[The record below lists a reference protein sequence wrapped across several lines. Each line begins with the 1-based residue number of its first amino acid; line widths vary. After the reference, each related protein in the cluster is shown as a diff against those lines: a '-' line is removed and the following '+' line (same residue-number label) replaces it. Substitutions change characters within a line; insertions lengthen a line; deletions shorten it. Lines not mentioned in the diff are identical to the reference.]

1 MRTTRFYI
9 LSFFILSC
17 FGFISC
23 SSDDNTANNNEFVV
37 AFKHS
42 SENFLDDSTELTI
55 ELVYSSEAPEIG
67 NIDITYTTENLTY
80 GESNDFVTNPLAA
93 EGIIS
98 IPVIQGTSGTSFEL
112 TKLTEALPN
121 EEKSITFSI
130 SNIDIANTE
139 AYTQGNTT
147 TQVFYNPTASL
158 GGTLSPEIGGPN
170 EPNQVYL
177 SLSRKEETL
186 VKRDTWDLGFY
197 SGNDFRVKLNSSI
210 YMFVAALDQT
220 DIDNVR
226 ETDVNHLKSGMDFL
240 VEGSDIY
247 VDNPN
252 GDINGTAIQAI
263 SENEE
268 ENPVYLLKLGHKIG
282 TETPSAGGVAVAGEE
297 RGYKKI
303 RILRHGE
310 DYILQY
316 ADLNS
321 TSHQEITISK
331 NSGFNFNF
339 FSFDT
344 ENIVSVEPEKTNWDL
359 NFTVKT
365 ETQELPEGGQTAY
378 GFSDYVET
386 NTLGNVKAYRVST
399 DDFDYDSYSIA
410 DVDENEFV
418 LNQRVIGSSWR
429 EVTPPDREVFSNIF
443 YVLKDANENYY
454 KIKFISFLNENGV
467 RGYPEFKYE
476 LLN

>member
-1 MRTTRFYI
+1 RFYL

-55 ELVYSSEAPEIG
+55 ELVYSSEAPENG
-67 NIDITYTTENLTY
+67 NIDITYNTENLTY
-80 GESNDFVTNPLAA
+80 GENNDFVTNPPAA
-93 EGIIS
+93 DGIIS
-98 IPVIQGTSGTSFEL
+98 IPIIQGTSGTSFEL

-268 ENPVYLLKLGHKIG
+268 ENPVYLLKLGHKVG

-316 ADLNS
+316 AD
-321 TSHQEITISK
+321 
-331 NSGFNFNF
+331 
-339 FSFDT
+339 
-344 ENIVSVEPEKTNWDL
+344 
-359 NFTVKT
+359 
-365 ETQELPEGGQTAY
+365 
-378 GFSDYVET
+378 
-386 NTLGNVKAYRVST
+386 R
-399 DDFDYDSYSIA
+399 
-410 DVDENEFV
+410 
-418 LNQRVIGSSWR
+418 
-429 EVTPPDREVFSNIF
+429 
-443 YVLKDANENYY
+443 
-454 KIKFISFLNENGV
+454 
-467 RGYPEFKYE
+467 
-476 LLN
+476 